1 MKVKNECEE
10 VKAEDGRVRICLK
23 PRPRFVLSWTSYIDG
38 QAVPCSCI
46 NLGVAVIM
54 K

>member
-1 MKVKNECEE
+1 MVKSEYED

-23 PRPRFVLSWTSYIDG
+23 SRPRFILCWTSYIDG
-38 QAVPCSCI
+38 QVLLYSSMSS
-46 NLGVAVIM
+46 GVAVIT